1 MSAPDL
7 SLASGHA
14 SVIRLAASHLRASP
28 RRVLAMVAVS
38 LILAASAVLPSVVIA
53 RVVDKAIGGRFD
65 VMAGLIAG
73 GAIVLL
79 AAWDAGLTLARR
91 RLALATE
98 IAVRADAASRH
109 FRAAVRLPL
118 REYAG
123 GNEAALIRS
132 FDDLDRVVEFI
143 ASRSVEL
150 LAEALIVASS
160 AALMLIVEWR
170 LALIFLVLAGL
181 SLATAA
187 HFLEG
192 VRKAIDAWLPVRD
205 RRFAYIVECVTSMLT
220 IKTLSAHQLVMPPFE
235 REQALEQEQLR
246 TYRVT
251 LAQSDAAARFWGVA
265 TPGVGTVCGAVMLIA
280 GTLSAGDLLLFLSVS
295 AGLGGSLGALHS
307 HMREWQEARSALD
320 RMRSLGVGRP
330 EPLEDDPGQTPS
342 APASFPVKIEDLG
355 FRHAGA
361 AQDTL
366 GGLELRIA
374 AGEHVAIVGRSG
386 EGKTTLA
393 HLLARL
399 HDPDLGSIAV
409 GAETMPLDRHRR
421 AVLLVPHIASVFNA
435 SVRDN
440 VRLWDETIGD
450 ATVWQALEQASLRQQ
465 VMVWAE
471 GLDAPLGAN
480 GNPLSAG
487 QQQRLALA
495 RVFTRRPEVL
505 ILDEAT
511 SALDARTEREVL
523 DNLRIFM
530 RGRVM
535 IVITHRDA
543 VAATFDRV
551 LRVVKGRVEEDAAA
565 G

>member
-1 MSAPDL
+1 M
-7 SLASGHA
+7 
-14 SVIRLAASHLRASP
+14 
-28 RRVLAMVAVS
+28 
-38 LILAASAVLPSVVIA
+38 
-53 RVVDKAIGGRFD
+53 
-65 VMAGLIAG
+65 
-73 GAIVLL
+73 
-79 AAWDAGLTLARR
+79 RR
-91 RLALATE
+91 RLAIATE

-109 FRAAVRLPL
+109 FRAAVRGALL

-132 FDDLDRVVEFI
+132 FDDLDRVVEFV

-170 LALIFLVLAGL
+170 LALVFLVLAGL

-187 HFLEG
+187 HFLEA
-192 VRKAIDAWLPVRD
+192 VRRAIDAWLPVRD

-265 TPGVGTVCGAVMLIA
+265 TPGVGTVCGAVMLIGGA
-280 GTLSAGDLLLFLSVS
+280 LSAGDLLLFLSVS
-295 AGLGGSLGALHS
+295 AGLGGSLSALHL
-307 HMREWQEARSALD
+307 HLREWQEARSALD

-330 EPLEDDPGQTPS
+330 EPLEDEPGHTPVG
-342 APASFPVKIEDLG
+342 SFPVRVEDLQ

-366 GGLELRIA
+366 DGLGLGIA
-374 AGEHVAIVGRSG
+374 PGEHVAIVGRSG

-393 HLLARL
+393 HLLVRL
-399 HDPDLGSIAV
+399 HDPGRGTIAV
-409 GAETMPLDRHRR
+409 GAEPMPLDRHRR
-421 AVLLVPHIASVFNA
+421 AVLLVPHVASVFNA

-450 ATVWQALEQASLRQQ
+450 ATIWQALEQASLGEQ
-465 VMVWAE
+465 VMMWAE

-523 DNLRIFM
+523 DNLRTFM
-530 RGRVM
+530 RGRVL